1 MVAGC
6 PPRPP
11 PIEGETGRVPKS
23 PTRTRYRRT
32 RSLAGRF
39 GKHAVWAVP
48 DVNVSHSHRLAWV
61 GATEPAAV
69 GPSDLGDDTEV
80 RFVDDL
86 DMYGSSGSRL
96 LSERPSLVID
106 PSIRSAMSVSMC
118 SVITLHGDR
127 LRTGPPQPDRDVAG
141 SMWPTGDVRQDLAS
155 LRTCRSRICPVAAM
169 RRLRRALLSP
179 LRTGRRGGYP
189 LTVGYVNWRA
199 VHGERTRVNERLNA
213 DFSEMPWCVV
223 PAAEADICP
232 RVFRPAVAT

>member
-86 DMYGSSGSRL
+86 DMYGALRRL
-96 LSERPSLVID
+96 VGLPAIVRTTVASHRSIHPVSDVSLDVQCD
-106 PSIRSAMSVSMC
+106 HPAWRSA
-118 SVITLHGDR
+118 TNG
-127 LRTGPPQPDRDVAG
+127 TPQPDRDVAG
-141 SMWPTGDVRQDLAS
+141 STWPTGDVRQDLAS

-189 LTVGYVNWRA
+189 P
-199 VHGERTRVNERLNA
+199 
-213 DFSEMPWCVV
+213 SPW
-223 PAAEADICP
+223 
-232 RVFRPAVAT
+232 AT